1 MLVHARVES
10 VPPGR
15 RSLALGSFDGV
26 HLGHRRV
33 IESAIATARERNLV
47 AAVVT
52 FHPHPMAVLRPE
64 LAPRELSSLERRS
77 ALAAE
82 LGPDELVVLRF
93 THAFSQL
100 DAERFAEEVLSLR
113 LGAEHVTV
121 GENFRYGH
129 RAQGTVETLRESGSR
144 LGFGV
149 TVVPLLELHGGAVS
163 SSRIRALIAEGQ
175 VEAAGELLGR
185 PPWLEGTV
193 VRGDGRGR
201 GLGFATANLDPDRHS
216 VLPGRGVYAGRAHVE
231 GGAHV
236 AAISVGYNPTFTDQ
250 RNAIRVEA
258 HLLDFD
264 RDIYDAH
271 LRIEFAHRLRDEERF
286 GTVEDLVEQL
296 HRDVRRTREL
306 VGRPLA
312 R

>member
-1 MLVHARVES
+1 MRVHDRLEV
-10 VPPGR
+10 VPGAR

-33 IESAIATARERNLV
+33 IETAVATARARGLV
-47 AAVVT
+47 SAVAT

-64 LAPRELSSLERRS
+64 IAPKELSSLERRS
-77 ALAAE
+77 SLVAE
-82 LGPDELVVLRF
+82 LGPDELVVVRF

-100 DAERFAEEVLSLR
+100 DAERFSAEVLSIR

-129 RAQGTVETLRESGSR
+129 RASGTVDTLRESGGR

-149 TVVPLLELHGGAVS
+149 TVVPLLELHGGTVS
-163 SSRIRALIAEGQ
+163 SSRIRALIGEGQ
-175 VEAAGELLGR
+175 VEAAAELLGR
-185 PPWLEGTV
+185 PPWLEGSI

-201 GLGFATANLDPDRHS
+201 GLGFATANLDPAPHS
-216 VLPGRGVYAGRAHVE
+216 VVAGRGVYAGRAHVH
-231 GGAHV
+231 GAAHT
-236 AAISVGYNPTFTDQ
+236 AAISVGYNPTFTDA
-250 RNAIRVEA
+250 RTGVRIEA

-264 RDIYDAH
+264 RDIYGAH
-271 LRIEFAHRLRDEERF
+271 LRLELTHRLRDEERF
-286 GTVEDLVEQL
+286 GSVDDLIEQL

-306 VGRPLA
+306 VRP
-312 R
+312 